1 MRSRPIVAAAML
13 AFTGV
18 SWSASLH
25 VSPVSLHLDAG
36 QQAAGITLSNPG
48 DKPLTAQVRV
58 FAWAQDVND
67 DYLLEQKDMVA
78 SPPIVTIAPQ
88 SEQLVRVV
96 RLDHARPSHE
106 LTYRLL
112 IDELPDP
119 ASAPNDGSVAI
130 RIRYSVPL
138 FVPSAAQSVPALRWE
153 LDQREGSWF
162 MKVANSG
169 GTHAQL
175 SAVKL
180 MKPDGTSLSVAEGL
194 LGYALAGGARE
205 WRIPLRDADAARELR
220 IRAMVNGAPADAAV
234 SFDSSPS
241 AVARR

>member
-1 MRSRPIVAAAML
+1 MTSRPFAAAVML
-13 AFTGV
+13 AFAGA

-36 QQAAGITLSNPG
+36 QRAAGITLSNPG
-48 DKPLTAQVRV
+48 DKPLIAQVRV
-58 FAWAQDVND
+58 FAWVQDVKD

-96 RLDHARPSHE
+96 RLDHARPARE

-112 IDELPDP
+112 IDELPD
-119 ASAPNDGSVAI
+119 SVNTPNDGSVAI

-138 FVPSAAQSVPALRWE
+138 FVPSASQSVPALRWE
-153 LDQREGSWF
+153 LNQREGTWF
-162 MKVANSG
+162 MRVANSG

-180 MKPDGTSLSVAEGL
+180 MKADGTSLSLAEGL
-194 LGYALAGGARE
+194 LGYALAGGSRE
-205 WRIPLRDADAARELR
+205 WRIPLRDADAVRNLR
-220 IRAMVNGAPADAAV
+220 INAMVNGAPADAAV
-234 SFDSSPS
+234 SYDLSAS